1 MPSVSN
7 KLPLLLLLAAAA
19 LFAAEE
25 TIRRFVLPL
34 RGKIASKF
42 GERINPV
49 TKVKEFHNGID
60 IQVPEGT
67 KVVSPAPGVVANV
80 YKSDIGGN
88 QIVLKHTNGYTT
100 GYAHLSKSL
109 VKIGDKLSKGQ
120 LFALSGKTGQ
130 VTGPHLHLSVRDASG
145 KYVNPEKQFSFS

>member
-1 MPSVSN
+1 MQSDSN
-7 KLPLLLLLAAAA
+7 KFPLLLLIAVSLLLAGEAV
-19 LFAAEE
+19 
-25 TIRRFVLPL
+25 RRFVWPL
-34 RGKIASKF
+34 RGKITSKF

-60 IQVPEGT
+60 ISVAEGT

-80 YKSDIGGN
+80 YKSISGGN
-88 QIVLKHTNGYTT
+88 QIILKHTNGFVT

-120 LFALSGKTGQ
+120 VFALSGRTGQ
-130 VTGPHLHLSVRDASG
+130 VTGAHLHLSVRDASG
-145 KYVNPEKQFSFS
+145 KYVNPQNTFS